1 MTYLKAALAVS
12 LVLAGWIAR
21 GVVAERDALQAQ
33 VDAAAV
39 ADDQRALTAK
49 VEAAD
54 VATRKESS
62 TRIDQQDAAREVEI
76 QYVDREVVRFV
87 VKYKDVA
94 CPDGDDAYLAEWVC
108 LYDRANGLPCELPQA
123 GAAGR

>member
-1 MTYLKAALAVS
+1 MNYVNIVLAVA
-12 LVLAGWIAR
+12 LVLSGWIAR
-21 GVVAERDALQAQ
+21 GVLAERDALQVQA
-33 VDAAAV
+33 DAVAA

-62 TRIDQQDAAREVEI
+62 TRIDQQDVAREVEI

-87 VKYKDVA
+87 TKYQNVA
-94 CPDGDDAYLAEWVC
+94 CPDGDAAYLAEWVC
-108 LYDRANGLPCELPQA
+108 LYDRANGLPCHLP
-123 GAAGR
+123 

>member
-1 MTYLKAALAVS
+1 MNYIKIALAVA
-12 LVLAGWIAR
+12 LVLSGWVAR
-21 GVVAERDALQAQ
+21 GVVAERDALQSQ

-39 ADDQRALTAK
+39 ADDQRALAAK

-54 VATRKESS
+54 VVTREESS

-94 CPDGDDAYLAEWVC
+94 CPDGDAAYLAEWVC

>member
-1 MTYLKAALAVS
+1 MIYLKAAGAVV
-12 LVLAGWIAR
+12 LVLLGWVAR
-21 GVVAERDALQAQ
+21 GVVAERDALQVQA
-33 VDAAAV
+33 DAEAV
-39 ADDQRALTAK
+39 AADQRALAAK

-62 TRIDQQDAAREVEI
+62 ERLDTQDHARQTEI

-94 CPDGDDAYLAEWVC
+94 CPDGDAAYLAEWVC
-108 LYDRANGLPCELPQA
+108 LYDRANGLPCQLP
-123 GAAGR
+123 